1 MRANLISLL
10 VSAGKLALAV
20 LLAGIVAMPALPRQ
34 QPAKGKIAQIK
45 FEGLRKYSEA
55 QMDELSGLHP
65 GDVAGR
71 EDLQAAADR
80 LAQAGLFTNVSYQ
93 FQSRGEELRVTFRVE
108 EAPAVPVL
116 FDNIPWYTDDEL
128 IAAIRNGLP
137 WFDGTAPQ
145 QGPFLEQMASAVQ
158 KLLEL
163 RGLHVAVEHEL
174 TNDPASDALAQV
186 FRVTGAAQKIARVQF
201 GDPLAAESRLVQ
213 QRLSDLVGKPF
224 SRIAIVLFLNEQVR
238 PIYLQ
243 KGYLRVRFDRPQVR
257 LTGDPTRP
265 LPDAIQVFVPMDH
278 GTAYRWGGTH
288 WTGNRA
294 FTAESLEKFLTM
306 KPDDPADGM
315 KIAATWEHVEDEYAR
330 SGYLDVKLAEKPVYD
345 DAGGRVRYDV
355 TVSEGVQ
362 YHMGEL
368 VITGLS
374 LNAERKLR
382 GAWPVPVG
390 VVFDR
395 MKFDDLLVKLQAR
408 RSEVFGDLPIH
419 YEEAGHWLRTNS
431 ATAVVDVLLDFK

>member
-45 FEGLRKYSEA
+45 FEGLRTYSEA
-55 QMDELSGLHP
+55 QVAELTALHP

-80 LAQAGLFTNVSYQ
+80 LAQAGLFTNVSSQ
-93 FQSRGEELRVTFRVE
+93 FQRRGEELRVTFRVE

-137 WFDGTAPQ
+137 WFDGTSPQ

-265 LPDAIQVFVPMDH
+265 LPDAIQVFVPIDH
-278 GTAYRWGGTH
+278 GLSYRWGGNH
-288 WTGNRA
+288 WNGKAA
-294 FTAESLEKFLTM
+294 FTTKYLDKFC
-306 KPDDPADGM
+306 GM
-315 KIAATWEHVEDEYAR
+315 K
-330 SGYLDVKLAEKPVYD
+330 
-345 DAGGRVRYDV
+345 
-355 TVSEGVQ
+355 
-362 YHMGEL
+362 
-368 VITGLS
+368 
-374 LNAERKLR
+374 
-382 GAWPVPVG
+382 
-390 VVFDR
+390 
-395 MKFDDLLVKLQAR
+395 LQ
-408 RSEVFGDLPIH
+408 DP
-419 YEEAGHWLRTNS
+419 T
-431 ATAVVDVLLDFK
+431 

>member
-10 VSAGKLALAV
+10 LSAGKLALAV
-20 LLAGIVAMPALPRQ
+20 LLAGIVAMPALPLQ

-80 LAQAGLFTNVSYQ
+80 LAQAGL
-93 FQSRGEELRVTFRVE
+93 
-108 EAPAVPVL
+108 
-116 FDNIPWYTDDEL
+116 
-128 IAAIRNGLP
+128 
-137 WFDGTAPQ
+137 
-145 QGPFLEQMASAVQ
+145 PFLEQMASAVQ

-186 FRVTGAAQKIARVQF
+186 FRVTGAGQKIARVEF

-382 GAWPVPVG
+382 DAWPVPVG

>member
-1 MRANLISLL
+1 
-10 VSAGKLALAV
+10 
-20 LLAGIVAMPALPRQ
+20 
-34 QPAKGKIAQIK
+34 
-45 FEGLRKYSEA
+45 
-55 QMDELSGLHP
+55 
-65 GDVAGR
+65 
-71 EDLQAAADR
+71 
-80 LAQAGLFTNVSYQ
+80 
-93 FQSRGEELRVTFRVE
+93 
-108 EAPAVPVL
+108 VP
-116 FDNIPWYTDDEL
+116 I
-128 IAAIRNGLP
+128 
-137 WFDGTAPQ
+137 
-145 QGPFLEQMASAVQ
+145 
-158 KLLEL
+158 
-163 RGLHVAVEHEL
+163 
-174 TNDPASDALAQV
+174 
-186 FRVTGAAQKIARVQF
+186 
-201 GDPLAAESRLVQ
+201 
-213 QRLSDLVGKPF
+213 
-224 SRIAIVLFLNEQVR
+224 
-238 PIYLQ
+238 
-243 KGYLRVRFDRPQVR
+243 
-257 LTGDPTRP
+257 
-265 LPDAIQVFVPMDH
+265 DH

-306 KPDDPADGM
+306 KPDDPADGV

-382 GAWPVPVG
+382 AAWPVPVG

-431 ATAVVDVLLDFK
+431 ATAVADVLLDFK